1 MTFLEYMIDRLDA
14 RVCPWCRRAELTTR
28 PPHEKYK
35 DRFDCGCCGKWGD
48 VADIAAKCW
57 PGADYDTRRQRL
69 AEWRVE
75 FERSVSIT
83 QEKGEGE
90 YSKDIEQSFH
100 ELVDLLRQKPE
111 HWKGSGRIMFGLRA
125 VVWAVAIADE
135 QGIGVEALAGRAA
148 QHLLDRKQEA
158 MSWRERAECENESR

>member
-1 MTFLEYMIDRLDA
+1 MIDRLDA

-48 VADIAAKCW
+48 IHDLTQKIWAGDFNTRLERLE
-57 PGADYDTRRQRL
+57 GYQFDYDN
-69 AEWRVE
+69 
-75 FERSVSIT
+75 T
-83 QEKGEGE
+83 QKKGTGE
-90 YSKDIEQSFH
+90 YSEDVEQSFL

-125 VVWAVAIADE
+125 LVWAVAIADE